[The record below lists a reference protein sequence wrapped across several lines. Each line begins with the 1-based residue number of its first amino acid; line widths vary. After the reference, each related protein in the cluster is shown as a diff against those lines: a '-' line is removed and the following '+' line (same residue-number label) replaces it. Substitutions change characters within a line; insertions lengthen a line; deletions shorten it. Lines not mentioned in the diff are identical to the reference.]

1 MTGGSLG
8 QRTASYGSLQ
18 LLNNNGIVGKPT
30 SSIFTRKPSPKML
43 LAGSRDREKQFLL
56 LVFCKFLGRRRVA
69 MLLLVGLPLLIFT
82 LGSYVLDKENT
93 SLNIDE
99 HIGSLV
105 PYVSQAA
112 DDPAALMISRVKDTQ
127 KDRDSSTEKDGNKTQ
142 RPSPPAAASLIKRVV
157 PLHHPCENFA
167 FPPPPPPGLR
177 RPGPR
182 PCPVCYVPVEQAIAS
197 MPSSPSESPVLQNL
211 TYIHDENP
219 VKTETHGGSDFG
231 GYPFLKQR
239 NGSYE
244 IKESMT
250 VHCGFVKGSRPGR
263 QSGFDLDEFD
273 LTELE
278 QFHDVIVASA
288 IFGNYDLIQQPKKI
302 SQAARQNVPFYMF
315 VDEETEAYMKNS
327 SILDS
332 NKRVGL
338 WRIIV
343 VRNIPYN
350 DSRRNGKVPKLL
362 LHRIFPNVR
371 YSIWIDGKLQLVV
384 DPYQILERFL
394 WRENATFAISR
405 HYRRFDVFVEAEA
418 NKAAGKYDNASI
430 DYQVEF
436 YKNEGLTPYSEAK
449 LPITSDVPEGCVII
463 REHIPI
469 TNLFSC
475 LWFNEVDR
483 FTARD
488 QLSFSTVRDKIMAKV
503 NWTVNMFLDCERRNF
518 VIQFLAI
525 VFAYCVIFYGQA
537 YHRDLLVHKV
547 SPGAAT
553 MHHQLVLPGTSL
565 AGKNPGKRSSKRG
578 KGEKR
583 SGSKR
588 HRKVAAVKTRPR
600 RRQQEARCLQLS
612 SSSRRPI
619 AAVHRSPLIVSQHTF
634 NNQVACSCAM
644 PFTSRLTQ
652 PHTIMLCRRC
662 SFPSIKMSET
672 NGSRVRDNIQSTE
685 SNEVSDMSPMTT
697 EAQSGSKRKSQEYSC
712 KSIDGT
718 SNLLSHLKMC
728 FEYESYLQNQATLT
742 QEPTGAG
749 NEEIDD
755 NIISIRNAVKYVRSS
770 SARLK
775 TFQIRVEQEKILGKN
790 GQPFRG
796 SVVLDCPTRWNSIYT
811 KLATTLK
818 FRSTFDRMANDD
830 KLYNEGGKK
839 NVGPP
844 GSYDWDNARRMVR
857 LLRIFYDA
865 TLAFSFSLRVTYSTC
880 YNEICKVEK
889 TLNTIADGL
898 DPYINPRGKM
908 NFATLCFETLYG
920 KDNAKCAEMK
930 NVVKDVLNKL
940 FEAYSA
946 QHLKPSAT
954 ASASASVFPSASA
967 GVSVNSGLTF
977 MDEDNEVFEDPF
989 SKYTDMV
996 AVTRD
1001 HIKLSNELDLY
1012 LMESVEYQAPNALG
1026 APFVILLWWKANS
1039 LKYPILSHI
1048 ARDVFVIPI
1057 STVASESTFSMRGRI
1072 LDEYRSSMTPDMVEA
1087 LILTQN

>member
-231 GYPFLKQR
+231 GYPSLKQR

-518 VIQFLAI
+518 VIQ
-525 VFAYCVIFYGQA
+525 A

-588 HRKVAAVKTRPR
+588 HRKVAAGNKD
-600 RRQQEARCLQLS
+600 S
-612 SSSRRPI
+612 SS
-619 AAVHRSPLIVSQHTF
+619 F
-634 NNQVACSCAM
+634 
-644 PFTSRLTQ
+644 
-652 PHTIMLCRRC
+652 
-662 SFPSIKMSET
+662 
-672 NGSRVRDNIQSTE
+672 
-685 SNEVSDMSPMTT
+685 
-697 EAQSGSKRKSQEYSC
+697 
-712 KSIDGT
+712 
-718 SNLLSHLKMC
+718 
-728 FEYESYLQNQATLT
+728 
-742 QEPTGAG
+742 
-749 NEEIDD
+749 
-755 NIISIRNAVKYVRSS
+755 
-770 SARLK
+770 
-775 TFQIRVEQEKILGKN
+775 
-790 GQPFRG
+790 
-796 SVVLDCPTRWNSIYT
+796 
-811 KLATTLK
+811 
-818 FRSTFDRMANDD
+818 
-830 KLYNEGGKK
+830 
-839 NVGPP
+839 
-844 GSYDWDNARRMVR
+844 
-857 LLRIFYDA
+857 
-865 TLAFSFSLRVTYSTC
+865 
-880 YNEICKVEK
+880 
-889 TLNTIADGL
+889 
-898 DPYINPRGKM
+898 
-908 NFATLCFETLYG
+908 
-920 KDNAKCAEMK
+920 
-930 NVVKDVLNKL
+930 
-940 FEAYSA
+940 
-946 QHLKPSAT
+946 
-954 ASASASVFPSASA
+954 
-967 GVSVNSGLTF
+967 
-977 MDEDNEVFEDPF
+977 
-989 SKYTDMV
+989 
-996 AVTRD
+996 
-1001 HIKLSNELDLY
+1001 
-1012 LMESVEYQAPNALG
+1012 
-1026 APFVILLWWKANS
+1026 
-1039 LKYPILSHI
+1039 
-1048 ARDVFVIPI
+1048 
-1057 STVASESTFSMRGRI
+1057 
-1072 LDEYRSSMTPDMVEA
+1072 
-1087 LILTQN
+1087 

>member
-18 LLNNNGIVGKPT
+18 LLNNNGIVGKPA

-142 RPSPPAAASLIKRVV
+142 
-157 PLHHPCENFA
+157 
-167 FPPPPPPGLR
+167 
-177 RPGPR
+177 

-231 GYPFLKQR
+231 GYPSLKQR

-343 VRNIPYN
+343 VCNIPYN

-384 DPYQILERFL
+384 DPYQILERYKHFL
-394 WRENATFAISR
+394 MLSF
-405 HYRRFDVFVEAEA
+405 
-418 NKAAGKYDNASI
+418 
-430 DYQVEF
+430 
-436 YKNEGLTPYSEAK
+436 L
-449 LPITSDVPEGCVII
+449 DVPEGCVII

-518 VIQFLAI
+518 VIQ
-525 VFAYCVIFYGQA
+525 A
-537 YHRDLLVHKV
+537 YHRDLLVHKA

-588 HRKVAAVKTRPR
+588 HRKVAAGNKD
-600 RRQQEARCLQLS
+600 S
-612 SSSRRPI
+612 SS
-619 AAVHRSPLIVSQHTF
+619 F
-634 NNQVACSCAM
+634 
-644 PFTSRLTQ
+644 
-652 PHTIMLCRRC
+652 
-662 SFPSIKMSET
+662 
-672 NGSRVRDNIQSTE
+672 
-685 SNEVSDMSPMTT
+685 
-697 EAQSGSKRKSQEYSC
+697 
-712 KSIDGT
+712 
-718 SNLLSHLKMC
+718 
-728 FEYESYLQNQATLT
+728 
-742 QEPTGAG
+742 
-749 NEEIDD
+749 
-755 NIISIRNAVKYVRSS
+755 
-770 SARLK
+770 
-775 TFQIRVEQEKILGKN
+775 
-790 GQPFRG
+790 
-796 SVVLDCPTRWNSIYT
+796 
-811 KLATTLK
+811 
-818 FRSTFDRMANDD
+818 
-830 KLYNEGGKK
+830 
-839 NVGPP
+839 
-844 GSYDWDNARRMVR
+844 
-857 LLRIFYDA
+857 
-865 TLAFSFSLRVTYSTC
+865 
-880 YNEICKVEK
+880 
-889 TLNTIADGL
+889 
-898 DPYINPRGKM
+898 
-908 NFATLCFETLYG
+908 
-920 KDNAKCAEMK
+920 
-930 NVVKDVLNKL
+930 
-940 FEAYSA
+940 
-946 QHLKPSAT
+946 
-954 ASASASVFPSASA
+954 
-967 GVSVNSGLTF
+967 
-977 MDEDNEVFEDPF
+977 
-989 SKYTDMV
+989 
-996 AVTRD
+996 
-1001 HIKLSNELDLY
+1001 
-1012 LMESVEYQAPNALG
+1012 
-1026 APFVILLWWKANS
+1026 
-1039 LKYPILSHI
+1039 
-1048 ARDVFVIPI
+1048 
-1057 STVASESTFSMRGRI
+1057 
-1072 LDEYRSSMTPDMVEA
+1072 
-1087 LILTQN
+1087 